1 MLCAHIFQN
10 NNLPG
15 MDLTGEIWV
24 ETKANEGKSY
34 FYNARTRET
43 TWTKPE
49 GPAVKIITQE
59 QVLMSLEVSVAEY
72 WTFVVFCDVMLLPS
86 TPSLGP
92 NINCEIHDGCELRNT
107 AN

>member
-1 MLCAHIFQN
+1 MLQFFWTNRAVAMRCSSHILLTFFNSFCVCVHIFQN
-10 NNLPG
+10 NNMPG

-24 ETKANEGKSY
+24 ETKASEGKSY

-59 QVLMSLEVSVAEY
+59 QVLVS
-72 WTFVVFCDVMLLPS
+72 
-86 TPSLGP
+86 
-92 NINCEIHDGCELRNT
+92 
-107 AN
+107 

>member
-1 MLCAHIFQN
+1 MPYVILFVYVCVYACIFQN
-10 NNLPG
+10 NNMPG

-24 ETKANEGKSY
+24 ETKANEGKFY

-59 QVLMSLEVSVAEY
+59 QVLVNLEVSVAGCRR
-72 WTFVVFCDVMLLPS
+72 FVVFCDVMLLPP
-86 TPSLGP
+86 TPL
-92 NINCEIHDGCELRNT
+92 HWALKLQ
-107 AN
+107 

>member
-1 MLCAHIFQN
+1 M
-10 NNLPG
+10 PG

-59 QVLMSLEVSVAEY
+59 QVLVSLEVSVAEY
-72 WTFVVFCDVMLLPS
+72 WRFAVFCDVMLLPLAH
-86 TPSLGP
+86 SLGP
-92 NINCEIHDGCELRNT
+92 KITVMCRLTFRSTTDRIYDSSPIRV
-107 AN
+107 

>member
-1 MLCAHIFQN
+1 
-10 NNLPG
+10 

-24 ETKANEGKSY
+24 ETKASEGKSY

-59 QVLMSLEVSVAEY
+59 QVLFYKFLMHLLY
-72 WTFVVFCDVMLLPS
+72 FCKEKTSM
-86 TPSLGP
+86 
-92 NINCEIHDGCELRNT
+92 
-107 AN
+107 

>member
-1 MLCAHIFQN
+1 
-10 NNLPG
+10 

-59 QVLMSLEVSVAEY
+59 QVLVRLEVSVAEY
-72 WTFVVFCDVMLLPS
+72 WGFVFFRDVILLPPTS
-86 TPSLGP
+86 SLGP
-92 NINCEIHDGCELRNT
+92 KITVMCRITFRSTMDHIYDGGPIRL
-107 AN
+107 

>member
-1 MLCAHIFQN
+1 MSKKSIVILFFVCVCILQN
-10 NNLPG
+10 ANLPG

-24 ETKANEGKSY
+24 ETKASEGKSY

-59 QVLMSLEVSVAEY
+59 QV
-72 WTFVVFCDVMLLPS
+72 VFYKFIMHLLYFCKEKTS
-86 TPSLGP
+86 M
-92 NINCEIHDGCELRNT
+92 
-107 AN
+107 

>member
-1 MLCAHIFQN
+1 M
-10 NNLPG
+10 PG

-59 QVLMSLEVSVAEY
+59 QVIVSLEV
-72 WTFVVFCDVMLLPS
+72 FCSRILEVCGLLRCYAAALHHF
-86 TPSLGP
+86 TGL
-92 NINCEIHDGCELRNT
+92 
-107 AN
+107 

>member
-1 MLCAHIFQN
+1 M
-10 NNLPG
+10 
-15 MDLTGEIWV
+15 

-59 QVLMSLEVSVAEY
+59 QVLVSLEVSVAEY
-72 WTFVVFCDVMLLPS
+72 RRFVVFCDVMLLP
-86 TPSLGP
+86 PFFGP
-92 NINCEIHDGCELRNT
+92 
-107 AN
+107 

>member
-1 MLCAHIFQN
+1 MILYGLLQFFIFVCMHILQN
-10 NNLPG
+10 ANMPG

-24 ETKANEGKSY
+24 ETKASEGKSY

-59 QVLMSLEVSVAEY
+59 QVSTKVLNESVLHSDHSVCSMSINLR
-72 WTFVVFCDVMLLPS
+72 
-86 TPSLGP
+86 SLS
-92 NINCEIHDGCELRNT
+92 
-107 AN
+107 

>member
-1 MLCAHIFQN
+1 
-10 NNLPG
+10 

-24 ETKANEGKSY
+24 ETKASEGKSY

-59 QVLMSLEVSVAEY
+59 QVSTEVLNEFVLHSAHSVCFMS
-72 WTFVVFCDVMLLPS
+72 
-86 TPSLGP
+86 
-92 NINCEIHDGCELRNT
+92 INLRFPL
-107 AN
+107 

>member
-1 MLCAHIFQN
+1 
-10 NNLPG
+10 

-59 QVLMSLEVSVAEY
+59 QVSIQVLNESVLHSDCPACFMTVNL
-72 WTFVVFCDVMLLPS
+72 TFPS
-86 TPSLGP
+86 
-92 NINCEIHDGCELRNT
+92 
-107 AN
+107 

>member
-1 MLCAHIFQN
+1 
-10 NNLPG
+10 

-59 QVLMSLEVSVAEY
+59 QVLLSLEVPVAEY
-72 WTFVVFCDVMLLPS
+72 WRFVVFCDVMLLSP
-86 TPSLGP
+86 TTSLGP
-92 NINCEIHDGCELRNT
+92 KIT
-107 AN
+107 AMHRIMIFRLTVDSIYNGGPIRL